1 MLMNSEVST
10 AVKFNIPAVWIVLND
25 GRYNM
30 CHQGM
35 NLQGFQGVDTAIPST
50 NFVHLAQAMG
60 ADGIRVE
67 SESELEAALIKALA
81 STIPFVVDINL
92 DPKQPAP
99 IGGRIRSLI
108 QQGAI
113 ESKGE
118 QS

>member
-1 MLMNSEVST
+1 
-10 AVKFNIPAVWIVLND
+10 
-25 GRYNM
+25 
-30 CHQGM
+30 
-35 NLQGFQGVDTAIPST
+35 
-50 NFVHLAQAMG
+50 MG